1 MARLVFHNIE
11 DFYNDDPKRRYSCEA
26 DFGVHWRNGRRTDSN
41 LTPRYR
47 LSYVEE
53 TGELY
58 ADEVNSGTVFLVG
71 VIPQEDIRPTGGERY
86 WVKLDREILQ
96 GWSTQCVKN
105 DYGIQWVKERL
116 GEYAVWPGQ
125 TEAV

>member
-41 LTPRYR
+41 LT
-47 LSYVEE
+47 
-53 TGELY
+53 
-58 ADEVNSGTVFLVG
+58 
-71 VIPQEDIRPTGGERY
+71 PTGGERY

-125 TEAV
+125 TEVE